1 MLSSSGEM
9 CVYLNMAARL
19 PLPKCL
25 MWAEK
30 GLWVQLGARG
40 AKRAPEAAP
49 PMLLLPLP
57 LPLPLPLL
65 LLPPTRKH
73 SSSAPME
80 KLQAPRDRRVV
91 GVTMA
96 LQPLQ

>member
-30 GLWVQLGARG
+30 GLWVQLVARG
-40 AKRAPEAAP
+40 AKSAPEAAP
-49 PMLLLPLP
+49 PLLLL
-57 LPLPLPLL
+57 LPLL

-96 LQPLQ
+96 LQPRQ